1 MKIHAVTVGPFEE
14 NCYLVVDSA
23 SGAAVL
29 VDPGDEAARV
39 IEMAER
45 AGATPSAVWLTHAH
59 LDHIGAVEGVR
70 RRWPGIPVYLHPA
83 DAPVYAFA
91 EMAARRYGV
100 PFEQPAPPDREFAD
114 GDVVRVGS
122 VAFDVWHVPG
132 HAPGHVALV
141 GPGIV
146 FGGDC
151 LFAGSV
157 GRTDLPLCQPA
168 VFVDSLERLLT
179 LPDATVV
186 YPGHGPHT
194 SIGRERA
201 TNPFL
206 TGAIR
211 IPGTARAVVA
221 GRLVR

>member
-1 MKIHAVTVGPFEE
+1 MKIHAITVGPFEE
-14 NCYLVVDSA
+14 NCYLVVDE
-23 SGAAVL
+23 GAGEAVL
-29 VDPGDEAARV
+29 VDPGDEPGRV
-39 IEMAER
+39 VEMAER
-45 AGATPSAVWLTHAH
+45 AGVAPSAVWLTHAH

-70 RRWPGIPVYLHPA
+70 RRWPGIPVFLHPA
-83 DAPVYAFA
+83 DAPVYAYA
-91 EMAARRYGV
+91 ETAARQYGV
-100 PFEQPAPPDREFAD
+100 PFEQPGAPDRAFAD
-114 GDVVRVGS
+114 HDAVRVGS
-122 VAFDVWHVPG
+122 VAFDVLHVPG

-157 GRTDLPLCQPA
+157 GRTDLPLCEPA
-168 VFVDSLERLLT
+168 VFVDSLERLLE
-179 LPDATVV
+179 LPDATIV

-201 TNPFL
+201 TNPFI

-211 IPGTARAVVA
+211 IPGTARAIA
-221 GRLVR
+221 GGRHAR